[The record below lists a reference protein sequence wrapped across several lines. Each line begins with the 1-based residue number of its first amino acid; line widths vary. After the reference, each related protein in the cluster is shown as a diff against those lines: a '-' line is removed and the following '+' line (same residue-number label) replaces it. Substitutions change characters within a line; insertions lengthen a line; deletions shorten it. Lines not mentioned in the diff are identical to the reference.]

1 MISLTDYFMQPQNNL
16 IFGNFRDFGAKD
28 DNVEVASNLYE
39 NSKVRRIDYNQQ
51 KGTVDLSTLLEKESE
66 LPTPSPW

>member
-28 DNVEVASNLYE
+28 DNVEAASNLYE

-51 KGTVDLSTLLEKESE
+51 KGTVDL
-66 LPTPSPW
+66 

>member
-28 DNVEVASNLYE
+28 DNVEAASNLYE

-51 KGTVDLSTLLEKESE
+51 KGTVDSSNLLDKESE
-66 LPTPSPW
+66 LPIPSPW